1 MENLT
6 EKTKEELIA
15 IINELQV
22 ENKKL
27 VDGKEVWSNLYHSAV
42 EKHNAFRSAIKS
54 VLDLQNAHDKI

>member
-22 ENKKL
+22 ENEKL
-27 VDGKEVWSNLYHSAV
+27 VEGKELWLNLYLSTA

-54 VLDLQNAHDKI
+54 VLDLQNAHDKR